1 MLIDHDLKVYAKGPY
16 KAEDEIFMLK
26 KVELKEEDEFFQRNN
41 HLVREMFHVIE

>member
-1 MLIDHDLKVYAKGPY
+1 MDHDLKVYAKGPY
-16 KAEDEIFMLK
+16 KAGDEIFMLK